1 MLDTPEISPM
11 VLSKISRTHPFAMPE
26 SLPQKSPVGLKVSS
40 LHAFSRRGKRGYA
53 LGQMVATLAA
63 ILVIGGLVG
72 VVGFFLKGII
82 FGKGEL
88 GTLPPPVSAS
98 AKPTTSTI
106 LGNQAQG
113 ASESKTSGQVS
124 GSSNPAKKSAVK
136 ETEPAAPPPPGPA
149 YRPKNEDV
157 ALMFSSLPSDSPQV
171 AEARA
176 VLDSYL
182 AAATPAEKLR
192 YVHRAA
198 RCEKLMPEYYEKR
211 GETDPK
217 PGQLTGAGIINGG
230 TLRVLNLSFACDER
244 PTTGLRANFFRSTS
258 GELLLDWE
266 AWTGFSEKA
275 WPDLKKQR
283 PTIPTLVRA
292 VAEESDYYNYEF
304 AESWRWIAVKLRSPD
319 GVNSITGYCDR
330 RSGVGIAL
338 ANLIGVPLQQV
349 IEADKPHIPI
359 RPPGTKS
366 IVTLRV
372 AYPVN
377 AQSDQCVDIT
387 ELLADRWSLF
397 DGEL

>member
-1 MLDTPEISPM
+1 
-11 VLSKISRTHPFAMPE
+11 MPE
-26 SLPQKSPVGLKVSS
+26 SLSPKSPVGLKVSS

-72 VVGFFLKGII
+72 VVGFFMKGIF

-136 ETEPAAPPPPGPA
+136 EAEPAAPPPPGPA

-157 ALMFSSLPSDSPQV
+157 ALMFSSLPLDSPQV

-275 WPDLKKQR
+275 
-283 PTIPTLVRA
+283 
-292 VAEESDYYNYEF
+292 
-304 AESWRWIAVKLRSPD
+304 
-319 GVNSITGYCDR
+319 
-330 RSGVGIAL
+330 
-338 ANLIGVPLQQV
+338 
-349 IEADKPHIPI
+349 
-359 RPPGTKS
+359 
-366 IVTLRV
+366 
-372 AYPVN
+372 
-377 AQSDQCVDIT
+377 
-387 ELLADRWSLF
+387 
-397 DGEL
+397 